1 MTGINIALKIIDKH
15 ISDLTSEV
23 AANEENTT
31 GSGKESS

>member
-23 AANEENTT
+23 TVNEENTT